1 MRAFAN
7 PDELMKSVGE
17 HIGYSE
23 WREVV
28 QDRVNLFADATDDH
42 QWIHVDPERAQA
54 GPFGTTIAHGF
65 LTLSLV
71 PSLVQEIYRVDGV
84 RMGLNY
90 GLEKVRFPAPLPV
103 GSRIRAGV
111 ELLSVQPMVR
121 LANEQNEFREHF
133 GFADG
138 NGQPVLDPAQNG
150 AVYNRNLVRLGIGC
164 PLADCVGFEYYD
176 VSIVAG
182 LQKPA
187 ILERQVGG
195 GKARQPVNGVL
206 QGEIVILAHICA

>member
-23 WREVV
+23 WREVE

-71 PSLVQEIYRVDGV
+71 PSLVQQVYRVDGV

-90 GLEKVRFPAPLPV
+90 GLDKVRFPAPLPV

-111 ELLSVQPMVR
+111 ELLSADTVGDGGVQV
-121 LANEQNEFREHF
+121 
-133 GFADG
+133 
-138 NGQPVLDPAQNG
+138 
-150 AVYNRNLVRLGIGC
+150 
-164 PLADCVGFEYYD
+164 
-176 VSIVAG
+176 
-182 LQKPA
+182 
-187 ILERQVGG
+187 
-195 GKARQPVNGVL
+195 KARVTIERDGGDKPVCVAETL
-206 QGEIVILAHICA
+206 SRFYV